1 MLAWT
6 GSHPKPPNAKPQA
19 CFVLQ
24 VQLAAEVCRLR
35 KLSPEV
41 AKLFVE
47 GAPSEVVLPN
57 CTQLEEP
64 HMHSLL
70 RECSTPM

>member
-1 MLAWT
+1 M
-6 GSHPKPPNAKPQA
+6 H
-19 CFVLQ
+19 
-24 VQLAAEVCRLR
+24 LAAEVCRMR
-35 KLSPEV
+35 KLSPSV
-41 AKLFVE
+41 AKLFAE

-64 HMHSLL
+64 HLQSLL

>member
-1 MLAWT
+1 M
-6 GSHPKPPNAKPQA
+6 
-19 CFVLQ
+19 
-24 VQLAAEVCRLR
+24 QLAAEVCRMR
-35 KLSPEV
+35 KLTPDV

-47 GAPSEVVLPN
+47 GAPSEVVLSN

-64 HMHSLL
+64 HMQGLL